1 MIFSRYPFES
11 LHKNDR
17 TMFLFKLSSGLGN
30 GLHHQVEE
38 SQPLLRGSSELP
50 ARFAGTRFFPKI
62 LLGPSWRRRRRILVQ
77 ESERGKHVFE
87 CVFFLKMLWRVYI
100 SLSKSS
106 CHMRFMHC
114 ITFLK
119 RFGQPAKDFQNAP
132 QCRKRM
138 WQLDFDTICEII
150 HGLLV
155 H

>member
-77 ESERGKHVFE
+77 ESERGKNVFE
-87 CVFFLKMLWRVYI
+87 CVI
-100 SLSKSS
+100 
-106 CHMRFMHC
+106 
-114 ITFLK
+114 
-119 RFGQPAKDFQNAP
+119 
-132 QCRKRM
+132 
-138 WQLDFDTICEII
+138 
-150 HGLLV
+150 
-155 H
+155 

>member
-77 ESERGKHVFE
+77 ESERGKNVFE
-87 CVFFLKMLWRVYI
+87 CVFFFMLWRVYI
-100 SLSKSS
+100 SLF
-106 CHMRFMHC
+106 HMRFMHC

-119 RFGQPAKDFQNAP
+119 RLVNQQKTFKMHHNVENACGNLTLI
-132 QCRKRM
+132 QFVK
-138 WQLDFDTICEII
+138 
-150 HGLLV
+150 
-155 H
+155 